1 MINTNNFLTAVAAN
15 LQLGKVLE
23 MPVQVMG
30 GFMHRM
36 FKLVTESGKYIVK
49 LLNPNIMK
57 RPTAIGN
64 YKIADAIEVILKQNN
79 IPAVYALEFKNSKM
93 QELNGQYY
101 YIFDWYD
108 GKALKD
114 GEITTCHCEKIGA
127 VLAEIHNIDLKNE
140 PIEQDEIH
148 IDWQKYIELA
158 KNMSSPIYDYIKG
171 YADLFNENMT
181 KGNDAIKRLPPVKAI
196 CHNDMDSKNVLW
208 LGDEFKLI
216 DLECLGYSNPYLE
229 LFELALCW
237 SGYESCNIDFDLFNT
252 FIKSYFDNTKLDA
265 NVDWEALYYSNNG
278 RLGWL
283 EYNIKRALMLECDT
297 EEEQTL
303 GISEV
308 KETVNHIVYYDK
320 AKDDILQMLNNLK
333 LDIAAKK

>member
-1 MINTNNFLTAVAAN
+1 MSIINSFFNLVAED

-23 MPVQVMG
+23 NPVQVTG

-36 FKLVTESGKYIVK
+36 FKVVTEKGNYIIK

-57 RPTAIGN
+57 RPTAMDN
-64 YKIADAIEVILKQNN
+64 YKIADDIEKILQQNN
-79 IPAVYALEFKNSKM
+79 IPAVYALEFKNRKM

-101 YIFDWYD
+101 YVFKWYD
-108 GKALKD
+108 GKSLKD
-114 GEITTCHCEKIGA
+114 GEIKLVHCEKIGE
-127 VLAEIHNIDLKNE
+127 VLAIIHNIDLKNE
-140 PIEQDEIH
+140 PFEQDEMH
-148 IDWQKYIELA
+148 IDWQNYIDLA
-158 KNMSSPIYDYIKG
+158 KDMNSPIYDYIKH
-171 YADLFNENMT
+171 YSDLFNDSME
-181 KGNDAIKRLPPVKAI
+181 KGNEAIKKLPPVKAI

-237 SGYESCNIDFDLFNT
+237 SGYESCNIDFNLFNA
-252 FIKSYFDNTKLDA
+252 FIKSYFDNTNLDT
-265 NVDWEALYYSNNG
+265 NIDWEALYYSNNG

-297 EEEQTL
+297 EEEQRL

-308 KETVNHIVYYDK
+308 KETIEHIIYY
-320 AKDDILQMLNNLK
+320 AKVKEEILKN
-333 LDIAAKK
+333 I